1 MIRLGKL
8 ASAVTGLFA
17 VGITLLTTGCG
28 SSNTTVRLMNAFVG
42 LSSVDLLLANKSV
55 ITGVTYGGAS
65 GYTAASSDS
74 SSLQIA
80 ATGNPNALLNQSISL
95 QSGAFSTVLATSSG
109 AIVLSDDHTA
119 PASGTIEIRV
129 INASPTLGTA
139 DVYIVA
145 PGTDISTVSP
155 VVSSL
160 TYQSAS
166 GYIPMN
172 AGSYEV
178 IFTQAGQKFAFIDS
192 NSLSFSAGQI
202 RTIVGL
208 NGQNGGFTTSV
219 LSDLN

>member
-8 ASAVTGLFA
+8 VSAVTGLFA

-28 SSNTTVRLMNAFVG
+28 SSNANVRLMNAFVG
-42 LSSVDLLLANKSV
+42 QSSLDLLLANKSV

-65 GYTAASSDS
+65 GYTATSSNS
-74 SSLQIA
+74 TSLQIE
-80 ATGNPNALLNQSISL
+80 ATGNSNALLNQGVNL
-95 QSGAFSTVLATSSG
+95 QSGAYSTVLATNTS
-109 AIVLSDDHTA
+109 AIVLSDDHSA
-119 PASGTIEIRV
+119 PASGAIEIRV
-129 INASPTLGTA
+129 VNASPTLGAA
-139 DVYIVA
+139 DVYIVT

-155 VVSSL
+155 AVSSL
-160 TYQSAS
+160 TYQSSS

-172 AGSYEV
+172 VGSYEV

-202 RTIVGL
+202 RTVVGL